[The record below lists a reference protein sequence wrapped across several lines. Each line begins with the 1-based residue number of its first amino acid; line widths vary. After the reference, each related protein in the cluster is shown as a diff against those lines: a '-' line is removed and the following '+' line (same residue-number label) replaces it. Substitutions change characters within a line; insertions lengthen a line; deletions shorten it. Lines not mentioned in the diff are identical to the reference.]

1 MIEDDLDEMVKLLYT
16 AEDTKAFFT
25 QAKVVAK
32 TIKENAPQMMKKFM
46 MKMKPCIAYWKKRGP
61 KYLPELEKW
70 GKSKVVQR
78 KQAYERNV
86 YIKTKEVKEWMHDGA
101 DIIEDFKMAPKNYKE
116 GMMKNGG
123 YYKWASNKWLV
134 DLKDDIEDLIEDT
147 MKVMKTKEYKKLDRM
162 GWATLQHESPN
173 KMWKWMQEDMKVK
186 GFNGLKMKF
195 VKCARKMR
203 AMRKK
208 CPVARKLHA
217 QLRRLG
223 MIIKRAEMNK
233 KVVNPPKWDSDDES
247 EEEELDF

>member
-86 YIKTKEVKEWMHDGA
+86 YMKTKEVKEWMHDGA

-147 MKVMKTKEYKKLDRM
+147 MKVMK
-162 GWATLQHESPN
+162 
-173 KMWKWMQEDMKVK
+173 VK

-208 CPVARKLHA
+208 CPVAKKLHA